1 MLVLTLAFRTFVEA
15 AVTNEGETSSNIT
28 EMIKELTQPGI
39 SEVLKISNEGSLMST
54 TSVVGESSQ
63 SRDLPEA
70 LPSLTPQLGKIPD
83 FDTLNLALSLTLL

>member
-1 MLVLTLAFRTFVEA
+1 MTFAEA
-15 AVTNEGETSSNIT
+15 AVTNEGEISLNIT

-39 SEVLKISNEGSLMST
+39 SEVLKIINEGFPMST
-54 TSVVGESSQ
+54 TSIVGESSQ

-70 LPSLTPQLGKIPD
+70 LPSLTPLLGKIPD